1 MSAFRDGSRNA
12 GTPLR
17 SRTVARVLPAGTI
30 AGAFAAFLAAS
41 AVAPT
46 TSLAADG
53 DTLAAVRER
62 GALRCGVN
70 TDLPGF
76 AQANSLGAW
85 SGLDVDLCRAVAS
98 AVFGDADAV
107 DFVPTSS
114 VDRFDDLVSGEYD
127 VLARNTTWTLE
138 RDTAFG
144 AFAGVNYYDGQ
155 GFMVPKRLG
164 VRSALELDDRPIC
177 VTRET
182 TTERNAID
190 YFASTS
196 MRYRPVYFDDEADAI
211 AGYAAGACEAFTT
224 DRSAL
229 AGLRTGL
236 EQPDAHA
243 VLPEILS
250 KEPLG
255 PLVRG
260 DDGPWEDVV
269 RWSLNCMINAEEL
282 GLSSANVR
290 DPGAASTPAAR
301 RLVGLEGEAG
311 AQLGLRASWCA
322 DLIADVGNY
331 AESYARNVGPDTP
344 LGLERGMNAL
354 WTNGGL
360 MYAPPIR

>member
-1 MSAFRDGSRNA
+1 MSGSRQDSSA
-12 GTPLR
+12 PDVAR
-17 SRTVARVLPAGTI
+17 SSRGVRRTVAAC
-30 AGAFAAFLAAS
+30 AAAS
-41 AVAPT
+41 LLGPPAAAV
-46 TSLAADG
+46 AADG

-70 TDLPGF
+70 ADLPGF

-85 SGLDVDLCRAVAS
+85 SGLDIDVCRAVAS

-107 DFVPTSS
+107 DFVPVSS
-114 VDRFDDLVSGEYD
+114 VDRFDDLLAGDYD
-127 VLARNTTWTLE
+127 VLVRNTTWTLE
-138 RDTAFG
+138 RDTGFG

-164 VRSALELDDRPIC
+164 LRSALELDDRPIC

-196 MRYRPVYFDDEADAI
+196 MRYRPVYFDDQVDAI
-211 AGYAAGACEAFTT
+211 AGYASGACDVITT

-236 EQPDAHA
+236 DEPDAHV

-260 DDGPWEDVV
+260 DDGRWEDVV

-282 GLSSANVR
+282 GVGSADAR
-290 DPGAASTPAAR
+290 DPDAASSPAAR

-311 AQLGLRASWCA
+311 AQLGLGASWCA
-322 DLIADVGNY
+322 DIVAEVGNY
-331 AESYARNVGPDTP
+331 AESYERNVGPDTP
-344 LGLERGMNAL
+344 LGLERGVNAL
-354 WTNGGL
+354 WTDGGL